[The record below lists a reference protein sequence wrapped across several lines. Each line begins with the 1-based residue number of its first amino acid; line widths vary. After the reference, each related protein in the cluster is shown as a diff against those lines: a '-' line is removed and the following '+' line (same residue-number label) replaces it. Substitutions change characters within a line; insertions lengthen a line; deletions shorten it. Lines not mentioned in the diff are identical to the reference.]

1 MFPSITDKR
10 FCKMKSISVKKG
22 FGIGSLIF
30 VAAAVI
36 LLPVRTLQ
44 FFTVLENDTGFY
56 SASDWSVYLLNA
68 VAALAVIAIFV
79 FGFAKRKKLDYS
91 LEVTKRPGFGILS
104 ITAAAG
110 ALAAAANGIIS
121 FMSAKPV
128 VSETASASNFI
139 LAAQALFALLSAI
152 YFIALG
158 IASIGSKSN
167 GSEYR
172 LISLAPVIWSI
183 FRIVYRFTRT
193 ISYIRVS
200 ELMFEMLMIV
210 FLILFFMSFAQVNS
224 QVSGKNN
231 EWKIGAYGLPAALL
245 ALICFVPRFI
255 VTLTGNAD
263 LLHEQSPI
271 EYCDISNALFILAA
285 VFTRLTDKISENNSS
300 EEEA

>member
-1 MFPSITDKR
+1 
-10 FCKMKSISVKKG
+10 MKSISLKKG

-30 VAAAVI
+30 FAAAI
-36 LLPVRTLQ
+36 IALPVRTLQ

-56 SASDWSVYLLNA
+56 RVSDWSVYLLNA
-68 VAALAVIAIFV
+68 VIIAAVISIIV
-79 FGFAKRKKLDYS
+79 FGFAKRKKLDYT
-91 LEVTKRPGFGILS
+91 LEVTKRPEFGILS
-104 ITAAAG
+104 MTAAAG
-110 ALAAAANGIIS
+110 ALANAASGIVG
-121 FMSAKPV
+121 FMNSTPN
-128 VSETASASNFI
+128 SESSTAGASGFI
-139 LAAQALFALLSAI
+139 LAAQAVFALLSAI

-158 IASIGSKSN
+158 IANLSGKSN

-172 LISLAPVIWSI
+172 LISLAPVLWSI
-183 FRIVYRFTRT
+183 FRIVIRFTRT

-200 ELMFEMLMIV
+200 DLLFEMLMIV
-210 FLILFFMSFAQVNS
+210 FLILFFMAFAQVNS
-224 QVSGKNN
+224 QVSAKSN

-271 EYCDISNALFILAA
+271 EYCDISNALFIVSA
-285 VFTRLTDKISENNSS
+285 VFTRMTDRLPENNSS